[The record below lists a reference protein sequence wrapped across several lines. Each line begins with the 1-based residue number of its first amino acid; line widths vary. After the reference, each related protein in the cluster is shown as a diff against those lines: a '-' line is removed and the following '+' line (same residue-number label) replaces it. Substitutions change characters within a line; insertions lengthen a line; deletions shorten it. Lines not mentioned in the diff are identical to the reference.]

1 MADKT
6 EKSPLQAAFE
16 KNLKF
21 LNQESYP
28 EDFFRGLFGGKL
40 TTVAAGAVDFP
51 TGRVVLADPLYYLG
65 TKYETRLDRTIP
77 AGSYDVELAVL
88 RSPVAGIRVAAARLV
103 ISTAPVVSREIAMP
117 EGRRREELGQPGV
130 WTFFGVDAGLACFA
144 DAQTTAEYRAFA
156 AQWQEKNPEG
166 NIYGDYFARLFAE
179 SAAARPDV
187 QSGYG
192 DFIAWRVPDGGG
204 RLVLFTSGLGDG
216 VYSGYW
222 GLDADGNAA
231 ELVIPFMNPEFF

>member
-88 RSPVAGIRVAAARLV
+88 RSP
-103 ISTAPVVSREIAMP
+103 SRESAS
-117 EGRRREELGQPGV
+117 RRRG
-130 WTFFGVDAGLACFA
+130 
-144 DAQTTAEYRAFA
+144 
-156 AQWQEKNPEG
+156 
-166 NIYGDYFARLFAE
+166 
-179 SAAARPDV
+179 S
-187 QSGYG
+187 
-192 DFIAWRVPDGGG
+192 
-204 RLVLFTSGLGDG
+204 
-216 VYSGYW
+216 
-222 GLDADGNAA
+222 
-231 ELVIPFMNPEFF
+231 

>member
-21 LNQESYP
+21 LNQASYP

-65 TKYETRLDRTIP
+65 TKYETRLDRTVP

-103 ISTAPVVSREIAMP
+103 ISSAPVVSREIAMP

-144 DAQTTAEYRAFA
+144 DARTAEEYRAFA
-156 AQWQEKNPEG
+156 EQWQEENPEG
-166 NIYGDYFARLFAE
+166 NIYEDYFARLFAE
-179 SAAARPDV
+179 SAAARPGV
-187 QSGYG
+187 QNEYG
-192 DFIAWRVPDGGG
+192 DFIGWRVPGGS
-204 RLVLFTSGLGDG
+204 RLTMFTSGLGDG
-216 VYSGYW
+216 IYSGYW
-222 GLDADGNAA
+222 GLGADGNAA